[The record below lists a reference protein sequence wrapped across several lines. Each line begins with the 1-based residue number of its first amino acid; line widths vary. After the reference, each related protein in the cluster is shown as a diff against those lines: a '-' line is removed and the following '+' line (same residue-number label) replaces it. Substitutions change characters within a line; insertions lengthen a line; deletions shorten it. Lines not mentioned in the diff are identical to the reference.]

1 MFLELPPLTE
11 GSEILMSV
19 LLRSCLN
26 IEEVNADLKDK
37 TGHVCLTY
45 LTKTTNFF
53 LSFVVGT

>member
-1 MFLELPPLTE
+1 MFLQLSPLTE

-19 LLRSCLN
+19 PLSSCLN
-26 IEEVNADLKDK
+26 IEEVNADLKDR

-53 LSFVVGT
+53 LSFVIRT

>member
-19 LLRSCLN
+19 PLRPCLN
-26 IEEVNADLKDK
+26 IEVNADLKDK

-53 LSFVVGT
+53 LSFAVRT